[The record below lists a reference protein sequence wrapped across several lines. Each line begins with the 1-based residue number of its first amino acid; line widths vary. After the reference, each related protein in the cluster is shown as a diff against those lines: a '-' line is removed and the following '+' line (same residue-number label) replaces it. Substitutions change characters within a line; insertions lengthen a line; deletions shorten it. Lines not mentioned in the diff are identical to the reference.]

1 MKKIK
6 IIINKLLISRR
17 KKSIINKDISTINNK
32 LYVLVSNK
40 LNPIYGAVQGG
51 HAIAQFLLEHPDSE
65 WQNHTVVYLSC
76 DIEHMKRKIQ
86 NMFTGEFNCKEISFF
101 YEPDLGNELTAIA
114 VYKIPQKYVRRLK
127 LLK

>member
-1 MKKIK
+1 MKKVQ
-6 IIINKLLISRR
+6 IIINKLFSRR
-17 KKSIINKDISTINNK
+17 KTFVSKQSTSDVNDK

-51 HAIAQFLLEHPDSE
+51 HAIAQFLIEHPNSE

-76 DIEHMKRKIQ
+76 NIDRMVNKIQ
-86 NMFTGEFNCKEISFF
+86 NKFTGEFNCKEISFF
-101 YEPDLGNELTAIA
+101 NEPALDNELTAIA
-114 VYKIPQKYVRRLK
+114 AYKIPQKYVKNLK

>member
-1 MKKIK
+1 MTKVQ
-6 IIINKLLISRR
+6 IIINKLFSRR
-17 KKSIINKDISTINNK
+17 KTFVPKQSTSNVNDK

-51 HAIAQFLLEHPDSE
+51 HAIAQFLIEHPNSE

-76 DIEHMKRKIQ
+76 DIDNIVRKIQ
-86 NMFTGEFNCKEISFF
+86 NKFTGKFNCKEISFF
-101 YEPDLGNELTAIA
+101 NEPDLDNELTAIA
-114 VYKIPQKYVRRLK
+114 AYKIPQKYVKNLK

>member
-1 MKKIK
+1 MKKVQ
-6 IIINKLLISRR
+6 IIINKLFSRR
-17 KKSIINKDISTINNK
+17 KTFVSKQNTSDINDK

-51 HAIAQFLLEHPDSE
+51 HAIAQFLIEHPTSE

-76 DIEHMKRKIQ
+76 DIDNIVRKIQ
-86 NMFTGEFNCKEISFF
+86 NKFTGKYNCKEISFF
-101 YEPDLGNELTAIA
+101 NEPDLDNELTAIA
-114 VYKIPQKYVRRLK
+114 AYKIPQKYVKNLK